1 MIGLKDALAIHSIL
15 IEKFG
20 GSHGIRDH
28 GLLEAA
34 LNRPFTTFDK
44 QELYPHPA
52 DKAAALLES
61 ILINHPFIDGNKR
74 TGYVLMRIMLMKYGS
89 DIHASQ
95 EEKYDFIIR
104 IASGEKNIDLIKEWI
119 HSHLK
124 K

>member
-1 MIGLKDALAIHSIL
+1 MIGFKDALAIHSIL

-28 GLLEAA
+28 NLLEAA
-34 LNRPFTTFDK
+34 LNRPFATFDN

-52 DKAAALLES
+52 VKASALLES
-61 ILINHPFIDGNKR
+61 ILINHPFVDGNKR
-74 TGYVLMRIMLMKYGS
+74 TGYVLMRIMLINFGF
-89 DIHASQ
+89 DIHATQS
-95 EEKYDFIIR
+95 EKYDFIIS
-104 IASGEKNIDLIKEWI
+104 IASGEKNIELIKEWI